1 MRFVTNWL
9 GFALLVYCCAA
20 PQARVYLG
28 NEVLSMRGFE
38 TLRGKRV
45 GLLTNPSGVD
55 GRGRSIIDILHKSP
69 KVNLVALFGAEH
81 GIDGRVPAGKEFPN
95 STHRHTGLPIY
106 SLYGPGPVRKPT
118 PAMLKKIDCLVY
130 DIQDTGAR
138 SYTFISTMGL
148 CMEECGKAGVEF
160 VVLDRPNP
168 LGGQRVE
175 GLILNPRFKSLVGQW
190 KIPYVYGMTAG
201 ELAYMIS
208 GEGWIRYRPK
218 ISIVKMKGWTRSMHW
233 RGTGLKWVPTSP
245 NIPHG
250 NSPLHYV
257 STGVLGE
264 LGAGSG
270 LSIGIGEGMPFEC
283 VASTWLD
290 STSMARH
297 LNNRRLPGVRFE
309 PLHFKSRRVKNRT
322 YSGVRIRFTN
332 PATTPLMAINY
343 HIVDAV
349 KAVAKRDIF
358 ATRVKSGRSFNMFDK
373 VNGTDSIRRDLANGR
388 SGAAIVKSWA
398 EDEARFRQQRAKYLL
413 YR

>member
-9 GFALLVYCCAA
+9 GLALLVPCCAA
-20 PQARVYLG
+20 AQARVYLG
-28 NEVLSMRGFE
+28 NEVLAMRGYE

-55 GRGRSIIDILHKSP
+55 GRSRSVIDILHKSP

-81 GIDGRVPAGKEFPN
+81 GVDGQVPAGKEFPD
-95 STHRHTGLPIY
+95 STHRRTGLPIY

-118 PAMLKKIDCLVY
+118 PSMLKKIDCLVY

-168 LGGQRVE
+168 LGGQRIE
-175 GLILNPRFKSLVGQW
+175 GLILNPLFKSLVGQW

-208 GEGWIRYRPK
+208 GENWISHRPK
-218 ISIVKMKGWTRSMHW
+218 ISIIKMKGWKRSMTW
-233 RGTGLKWVPTSP
+233 TGTGLKWVPTSP

-250 NSPLHYV
+250 DSPLHYV

-283 VASTWLD
+283 VASTWMNTD
-290 STSMARH
+290 GMARY
-297 LNNRRLPGVRFE
+297 LNNRRLHGVRFE
-309 PLHFKSRRVKNRT
+309 PIRYKSRRVKNRT
-322 YSGVRIRFTN
+322 YSGVRVRFTN
-332 PATTPLMAINY
+332 RGTAPLLAINY

-349 KAVAKRDIF
+349 KAVAKRDLF
-358 ATRVKSGRSFNMFDK
+358 ATRSRSGRSFNMFDK
-373 VNGTDSIRRDLANGR
+373 VNGTDAIRRDLAAGR
-388 SGAAIVKSWA
+388 TGAQIVKSWA
-398 EDEARFRQQRAKYLL
+398 GDEARFRQQRAKYLL
-413 YR
+413 YN

>member
-1 MRFVTNWL
+1 MRFATHWV
-9 GFALLVYCCAA
+9 GFVLLVACFATA
-20 PQARVYLG
+20 QARVFLG
-28 NEVLSMRGFE
+28 NEVLAMRGFE
-38 TLRGKRV
+38 SLRGKRI

-55 GRGRSIIDILHKSP
+55 SRGRSIIDILHRSP

-81 GIDGRVPAGKEFPN
+81 GVDGQVSAGKEFPN
-95 STHRHTGLPIY
+95 STHRRTGLPIY

-118 PAMLKKIDCLVY
+118 MAMLQKIDCLVY

-148 CMEECGKAGVEF
+148 CMEQCGKAGIEF

-168 LGGQRVE
+168 LGGNRVE

-208 GEGWIRYRPK
+208 GEGWISHRPK
-218 ISIVKMKGWTRSMHW
+218 ISIIKMKNWTRSMTW
-233 RGTGLKWVPTSP
+233 RGTGLKWIPTSP

-250 NSPLHYV
+250 DSALHYV

-270 LSIGIGEGMPFEC
+270 LTIGIGEGMPFEC

-290 STSMARH
+290 SNAAARH
-297 LNNRRLPGVRFE
+297 LNARRLPGVRFE
-309 PLHFKSRRVKNRT
+309 PLRFKSRRVKNRT
-322 YSGVRIRFTN
+322 YSGVRIKFTN
-332 PATTPLMAINY
+332 RAVAPLMAINY
-343 HIVDAV
+343 HIIDAV
-349 KAVAKRDIF
+349 KAVAKRDLF

-373 VNGTDSIRRDLANGR
+373 VNGTDSIRRDLAAGR
-388 SGAAIVKSWA
+388 SGAAIVRSWSK
-398 EDEARFRQQRAKYLL
+398 DEASFGQQRAKYLL
-413 YR
+413 YK

>member
-1 MRFVTNWL
+1 M
-9 GFALLVYCCAA
+9 
-20 PQARVYLG
+20 
-28 NEVLSMRGFE
+28 
-38 TLRGKRV
+38 
-45 GLLTNPSGVD
+45 
-55 GRGRSIIDILHKSP
+55 
-69 KVNLVALFGAEH
+69 
-81 GIDGRVPAGKEFPN
+81 PAGKEFPN

-175 GLILNPRFKSLVGQW
+175 GLILNPRFKSLVGHW

-208 GEGWIRYRPK
+208 GESWIRYRPK

-250 NSPLHYV
+250 NSPV
-257 STGVLGE
+257 SYT
-264 LGAGSG
+264 
-270 LSIGIGEGMPFEC
+270 
-283 VASTWLD
+283 
-290 STSMARH
+290 H
-297 LNNRRLPGVRFE
+297 LTLP
-309 PLHFKSRRVKNRT
+309 T
-322 YSGVRIRFTN
+322 
-332 PATTPLMAINY
+332 
-343 HIVDAV
+343 
-349 KAVAKRDIF
+349 KA
-358 ATRVKSGRSFNMFDK
+358 
-373 VNGTDSIRRDLANGR
+373 
-388 SGAAIVKSWA
+388 
-398 EDEARFRQQRAKYLL
+398 
-413 YR
+413 

>member
-1 MRFVTNWL
+1 MVCGQALGWLLFAMRFVTHWL
-9 GFALLVYCCAA
+9 GFALLISCCAA
-20 PQARVYLG
+20 VQARVYLG
-28 NEVLSMRGFE
+28 NETLAMRGYE

-55 GRGRSIIDILHKSP
+55 GRSRSVIDIFHKST

-81 GIDGRVPAGKEFPN
+81 GVDGRMPAGKEFPN
-95 STHRHTGLPIY
+95 STHRRTGLPIY

-148 CMEECGKAGVEF
+148 CMEQCGKAGVEF

-168 LGGQRVE
+168 LGGKRIE

-190 KIPYVYGMTAG
+190 QIPYVYGMTAG

-208 GEGWIRYRPK
+208 SEGWISHRPK
-218 ISIVKMKGWTRSMHW
+218 ISIIKMKNWTRSMTW
-233 RGTGLKWVPTSP
+233 RSTGLKWVPTSP

-250 NSPLHYV
+250 DSPLHYV

-283 VASTWLD
+283 VAS
-290 STSMARH
+290 
-297 LNNRRLPGVRFE
+297 
-309 PLHFKSRRVKNRT
+309 
-322 YSGVRIRFTN
+322 
-332 PATTPLMAINY
+332 
-343 HIVDAV
+343 
-349 KAVAKRDIF
+349 
-358 ATRVKSGRSFNMFDK
+358 
-373 VNGTDSIRRDLANGR
+373 
-388 SGAAIVKSWA
+388 
-398 EDEARFRQQRAKYLL
+398 
-413 YR
+413 

>member
-1 MRFVTNWL
+1 MRFATHWV
-9 GFALLVYCCAA
+9 GFVLLVACFATA
-20 PQARVYLG
+20 QARVFLG
-28 NEVLSMRGFE
+28 NEVLAMRGFE
-38 TLRGKRV
+38 SLRGKRI

-55 GRGRSIIDILHKSP
+55 SRGRSIIDILHRSP

-81 GIDGRVPAGKEFPN
+81 GVDGQVSAGKEFPN
-95 STHRHTGLPIY
+95 STHRRTGLPIY

-118 PAMLKKIDCLVY
+118 MAMLQKIDCLVY

-148 CMEECGKAGVEF
+148 CMEQCGKAGIEF

-168 LGGQRVE
+168 LGGNRVE

-208 GEGWIRYRPK
+208 GEGWISHRPK
-218 ISIVKMKGWTRSMHW
+218 ISIIKMKNWTRSMTW
-233 RGTGLKWVPTSP
+233 RGTGLKWIPTSP

-250 NSPLHYV
+250 DSALHYV

-270 LSIGIGEGMPFEC
+270 LTIGIGEGMPFEC

-290 STSMARH
+290 SNAAARH
-297 LNNRRLPGVRFE
+297 LNARRLPGVRFE
-309 PLHFKSRRVKNRT
+309 PLRFKSRRVKNRT
-322 YSGVRIRFTN
+322 YSGVRIKFTN
-332 PATTPLMAINY
+332 RAVAPLMAINY

-349 KAVAKRDIF
+349 KAVAKRDLF

-373 VNGTDSIRRDLANGR
+373 VNGTDSIRRDLAAGR
-388 SGAAIVKSWA
+388 SGAAIVRSWSK
-398 EDEARFRQQRAKYLL
+398 DEASFGQQRAKYLL
-413 YR
+413 YK